1 MFVFKCL
8 FACFQLQCIF
18 HIVDKC
24 DISMKN
30 GKRKRKLFVHS
41 FCSLSYY
48 CQCFSAVVLCFA
60 VVDIRCHARC
70 LGKGALGWWATC
82 NLDSGR
88 YHKSSL
94 DCTRIASISAVLA
107 YLVFMVTSAS
117 QSFKERLYLFPHHT
131 HTLPPPPPPHPISL
145 ETDSIHV

>member
-30 GKRKRKLFVHS
+30 GKTKRKLFVHS

-60 VVDIRCHARC
+60 VVLLTSEVTQGVWAREHWDGGPLVIRITRVLHEDSLHFSSARV
-70 LGKGALGWWATC
+70 
-82 NLDSGR
+82 SGF
-88 YHKSSL
+88 YGHIGIPEL
-94 DCTRIASISAVLA
+94 
-107 YLVFMVTSAS
+107 
-117 QSFKERLYLFPHHT
+117 
-131 HTLPPPPPPHPISL
+131 
-145 ETDSIHV
+145 

>member
-18 HIVDKC
+18 LIVDKC

-48 CQCFSAVVLCFA
+48 CQCFSDVVLCF
-60 VVDIRCHARC
+60 VVVLLTSDVTRC

-82 NLDSGR
+82 NPDSGG

-94 DCTRIASISAVLA
+94 DCTKIASISAVLA
-107 YLVFMVTSAS
+107 YLVFMVTSAL
-117 QSFKERLYLFPHHT
+117 QSFKKRLYIC
-131 HTLPPPPPPHPISL
+131 PPPPPPPVQSVWKPVVY
-145 ETDSIHV
+145 TYK